1 MLIFGRTKST
11 NKFKQM
17 KFILAPDKFKGSLTG
32 LQFCKIVEQTIKM
45 ILPDSEILNLPLSD
59 GGDGTI
65 EILEYHLKGELI
77 NLEVN
82 DPLFRTTKASYLYI
96 DNIKTAFI
104 EMAAASGL
112 ALLKAEEQNCY
123 YTTTIGTGEVI
134 LDAIKRGVKTIILGI
149 GGSATNDCG
158 VGMAAALGYKFID
171 KNGFELSPIGKNL
184 SKIHHI
190 KTDNVIGNLNDIEFK
205 VACDVKNPL
214 HGLQGAAY
222 IYGPQKGASKEE
234 IALLDNGLKHISK
247 LFSEQFNKDVQ
258 IIKGSGAA
266 GGMGAGSIVFL
277 NAELQSGIDLVKQL
291 IEFDKKIY
299 DSDWIITGEGK
310 LDSQTLSGKTIKGVL
325 ASAKAKNIKVATFCG
340 ALDLDENS
348 SENFGIHYTDAVINY
363 SKNLDD
369 AIKNSEKYVKE
380 IAINFAKSLIK

>member
-32 LQFCKIVEQTIKM
+32 LQFCKIVEQTIKI

-348 SENFGIHYTDAVINY
+348 NENFGIHYTDAVINY

>member
-1 MLIFGRTKST
+1 
-11 NKFKQM
+11 M

>member
-112 ALLKAEEQNCY
+112 TLLKAEEQNCY

-158 VGMAAALGYKFID
+158 VGMAAVLGYKFID

-340 ALDLDENS
+340 VLDLDENS